1 MTLFSLPMRHS
12 VLARRARVGARVA
25 GLLAASF
32 LAGCELDRV
41 VKATDPDIID
51 PIATASVS
59 GADGV
64 RVGTLG
70 RFNANT
76 SGGESMF
83 LYGGLMADEFTT
95 GDTFTQR
102 IETDQRSLTPEN
114 GNVQTAYRGLHLVRV
129 GAIQARD
136 LMRRFPQ
143 ATGGPQ
149 EWRLAEMYFVE
160 AYVINLIAEHFCNG
174 QPLSTV
180 DAETAREIAGPRVP
194 TDSLFIIAQA
204 KIDSATTTLGTL
216 TGTDVVRVRNAL
228 LVLRARIALNQNN
241 PTLASTA
248 ANAVP
253 TSYAWEQEH
262 NLNVRTPGV
271 WSLVNN
277 QRRYIVSNNEGPLA
291 MPFASA
297 AGDPRVPSCAPG
309 TAGFNQAACTP
320 GINGFPSGTTIQTR
334 PFDSGNTAVP
344 AMRYQLIWETDSRNV
359 AVVSGLQA
367 RLYEAEAQNRL
378 GNFATATT
386 GSLAILNALRAA
398 PQPYVLPGRTLAP
411 LAALADPAT
420 ADARRDLV
428 FREKGFWLFGTG
440 HRFGDFRR
448 MMRQYNMTQTQV
460 WPNGVW
466 QINRVPGYGTDVTFP
481 TPAAE
486 ANNRLVPQSQPGI
499 PACIDRNP

>member
-1 MTLFSLPMRHS
+1 MTFFQLPMRDS
-12 VLARRARVGARVA
+12 VLARRVRFGARVS

-32 LAGCELDRV
+32 LAGCQLDSV
-41 VKATDPDIID
+41 VQATDPDIID
-51 PIATASVS
+51 PSFVQSST

-76 SGGESMF
+76 TGGESMF

-114 GNVQTAYRGLHLVRV
+114 GNVQTAYRGIHLVRI
-129 GAIQARD
+129 GSQQARE
-136 LMRRFPQ
+136 LLRRYPLPAGQ
-143 ATGGPQ
+143 L
-149 EWRLAEMYFVE
+149 EWRLAEMYFTE
-160 AYVINLIAEHFCNG
+160 AYMINMLAEHFCNG
-174 QPLSTV
+174 QPLSSIEGFV
-180 DAETAREIAGPRVP
+180 EQPSARIP
-194 TDSLFIIAQA
+194 TDSLYLIAQA
-204 KIDSATTTLGTL
+204 KIDSGTTLIGTL
-216 TGTDVVRVRNAL
+216 ATANDVRVRSAL
-228 LVLRARIALNQNN
+228 QILRARIALNQGNFA
-241 PTLASTA
+241 LASTA
-248 ANAVP
+248 AAAVP
-253 TSYAWEQEH
+253 TTYAWEQEH

-291 MPFASA
+291 MGFANA
-297 AGDPRVPSCAPG
+297 TQDPRVPTCQPG
-309 TAGFNQAACTP
+309 TGGFNAAAC
-320 GINGFPSGTTIQTR
+320 GTTFSTTR

-344 AMRYQLIWETDSRNV
+344 NMRYQLIWDTDARNV
-359 AVVSGLQA
+359 ALVSGLQA
-367 RLYEAEAQNRL
+367 RLYEAEAQNRQ
-378 GNFATATT
+378 GNFATPTT
-386 GSLAILNALRAA
+386 GALAILNSLRAT
-398 PQPYVLPGRTLAP
+398 PPTYVLPGRTVTGLTP
-411 LAALADPAT
+411 LADPAT

-440 HRFGDFRR
+440 HRFGDLRR
-448 MMRQYNMTQTQV
+448 MQRQYSMTQTQV

-481 TPAAE
+481 TPQAE
-486 ANNRLVPQSQPGI
+486 ANNRLVPQSTPGI

>member
-1 MTLFSLPMRHS
+1 MTFFRFPMRDS
-12 VLARRARVGARVA
+12 VLARRVRLGARVS

-32 LAGCELDRV
+32 VAGCQLDRV
-41 VKATDPDIID
+41 VQATDPDIID
-51 PIATASVS
+51 PRFVESVS
-59 GADGV
+59 GAEGV
-64 RVGTLG
+64 RLGTLG

-76 SGGESMF
+76 SGGESMY

-114 GNVQTAYRGLHLVRV
+114 GNVTTAYRGLHLVRI
-129 GAIQARD
+129 GALQARD
-136 LMRRFPQ
+136 LMNRFPQ
-143 ATGGPQ
+143 AAGQQ
-149 EWRLAEMYFVE
+149 EWRLAEMFFVE
-160 AYVINLIAEHFCNG
+160 AFVINLIAEHFCNG
-174 QPLSTV
+174 QPLSTINAV
-180 DAETAREIAGPRVP
+180 TAEEIPSPRIP
-194 TDSLFIIAQA
+194 TDSLYIIAQA
-204 KIDSATTTLGTL
+204 KIDSGTTLLGTL
-216 TGTDVVRVRNAL
+216 TGTDIGRVRNSL
-228 LVLRARIALNQNN
+228 LTLRARIALNQNN
-241 PTLASTA
+241 PTLAATA

-253 TSYAWEQEH
+253 TSFAWEQEH

-309 TAGFNQAACTP
+309 TAGFNQTLCVAGT
-320 GINGFPSGTTIQTR
+320 NGFPTGVTIQTR
-334 PFDSGNTAVP
+334 PFDSGNTSVP
-344 AMRYQLIWETDSRNV
+344 NMRYQLIWDTDSRNV

-378 GNFATATT
+378 GNFATPST
-386 GSLAILNALRAA
+386 GTLAILNALRVT
-398 PQPYVLPGRTLAP
+398 PPTYVLPGRTLAP
-411 LAALADPAT
+411 LAALADPTT

-440 HRFGDFRR
+440 HRFGDLRR
-448 MMRQYNMTQTQV
+448 LQRQYGLAQTAV
-460 WPNGVW
+460 WPNGTW

-486 ANNRLVPQSQPGI
+486 ANNRLIPQSTAGI